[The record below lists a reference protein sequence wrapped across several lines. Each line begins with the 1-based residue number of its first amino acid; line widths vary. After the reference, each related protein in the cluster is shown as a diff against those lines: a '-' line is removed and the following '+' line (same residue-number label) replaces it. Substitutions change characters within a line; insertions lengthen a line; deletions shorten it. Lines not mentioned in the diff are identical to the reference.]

1 MNQYNPATVFV
12 SENRTSDITQS
23 DGIEARLRKKLFGS
37 GYDPELRPVMNQSDK
52 VTVTLGVSLHQ
63 IIEVVSR
70 SKYSLLCNVIVTWPT
85 VFSRYAAMR
94 MTKDWSFYPLR
105 FFHCSPWLCLDW
117 RTLLSFVMRL
127 NRYESLYSVPP
138 ALLASLVVL
147 ILVAGDKR
155 SPQF

>member
-1 MNQYNPATVFV
+1 MFCLKWYAAYSSSFPSHVKHEENVNQYNPSTVFV

-70 SKYSLLCNVIVTWPT
+70 GKYSLLCNVILTRPT

-94 MTKDWSFYPLR
+94 MTKDASFYPLR
-105 FFHCSPWLCLDW
+105 FFNCFPGCVWTEGLKKYIYFCH
-117 RTLLSFVMRL
+117 F
-127 NRYESLYSVPP
+127 
-138 ALLASLVVL
+138 
-147 ILVAGDKR
+147 
-155 SPQF
+155 

>member
-70 SKYSLLCNVIVTWPT
+70 RKLLCNVILTRPT

-94 MTKDWSFYPLR
+94 MTKD
-105 FFHCSPWLCLDW
+105 
-117 RTLLSFVMRL
+117 
-127 NRYESLYSVPP
+127 
-138 ALLASLVVL
+138 
-147 ILVAGDKR
+147 
-155 SPQF
+155 